1 MNVFVVYPD
10 ARAGWALLREG
21 EPAPLHFGAKDDAIG
36 YARCLAAANGPSA
49 LKVETAFGEIERGW
63 MFDGAGA
70 SRPLGPSHP

>member
-21 EPAPLHFGAKDDAIG
+21 EPSPLHFGAKEDAIG

-49 LKVETAFGEIERGW
+49 LKVETALGEIERGW